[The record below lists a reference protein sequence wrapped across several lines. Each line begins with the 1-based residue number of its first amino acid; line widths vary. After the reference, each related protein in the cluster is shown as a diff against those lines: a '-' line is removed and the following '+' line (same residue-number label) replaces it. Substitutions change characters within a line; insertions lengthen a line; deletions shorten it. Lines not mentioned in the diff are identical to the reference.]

1 MRQVPIRSLRNETA
15 KVIDAVK
22 AGEVLEIT
30 EYGHPVARIVPLQ
43 MDRWEQLRALG
54 EIEPA
59 SEPGDMLDV
68 EPAEAAPGVPLPS
81 VVLERLRA
89 EER

>member
-1 MRQVPIRSLRNETA
+1 MRALRNETA

-22 AGEVLEIT
+22 SGEVLEIT

-43 MDRWEQLRALG
+43 LDRWEQLRALG

-59 SEPGDMLDV
+59 SETGDILDV
-68 EPAEAAPGVPLPS
+68 EPLKPAPGLPLPS
-81 VVLERLRA
+81 KVLEKLRA
-89 EER
+89 GER